1 MRELDE
7 RALRQVLREAVRLTG
22 RTHRDLEDELHIGH
36 GNIQKLLTGRVRL
49 TVRHLLAFAV
59 LLDVPAAE
67 FLALAYPEQVATA
80 RRHLADLLAPGL
92 EGNERRAASA
102 ALPASREELAEV
114 VRAAVSAELD
124 RRAPGPPSPGGRPR
138 RPRRGLRP
146 VT

>member
-1 MRELDE
+1 MREVDE
-7 RALRQVLREAVRLTG
+7 RALRQVLREAVKLTG

-49 TVRHLLAFAV
+49 TVRHLQAFAA

-67 FLALAYPEQVATA
+67 FLTVAYPEQAASA
-80 RRHLADLLAPGL
+80 RRHLPDLLAAGL
-92 EGNERRAASA
+92 EGDERRAASA
-102 ALPASREELAEV
+102 ALPASREELVEI

-124 RRAPGPPSPGGRPR
+124 RRAPAPPSGSRPQ